1 VPALL
6 PMLLLGSQIVLVADP
21 VPQFDAS
28 LSCRSA
34 GASSVMTPATGT
46 RNAAA
51 CERDENDARSK
62 LEQEWPGFSA
72 AEQQRCTRLTTLGGS
87 PSYVEMLT
95 CLEMAQAAKK
105 LPADDKLEIPGGAVR
120 R

>member
-1 VPALL
+1 MPALL

-34 GASSVMTPATGT
+34 GASSVMTPATGA

-51 CERDENDARSK
+51 CERDENDARGK
-62 LEQEWPGFSA
+62 LEQEWSSFSP

-105 LPADDKLEIPGGAVR
+105 LPADDKLQIPYGNIQR
-120 R
+120 

>member
-1 VPALL
+1 VPAFL

-62 LEQEWPGFSA
+62 LEQEWSGFSG
-72 AEQQRCTRLTTLGGS
+72 AEQRRCTRLTTLGGS

-105 LPADDKLEIPGGAVR
+105 LPADDKMEIPGGAVR